1 MKGTI
6 SEFSRIIVKPGT
18 IISEFEGEA
27 VLLNISQ
34 GIYYGIDEVGLEIW
48 KLIVEKNSLGVI
60 KTYLVNNYDITKKE
74 LSDDT
79 ERFIENLYEKGL
91 IEIK

>member
-48 KLIVEKNSLGVI
+48 KLIVEKIV
-60 KTYLVNNYDITKKE
+60 
-74 LSDDT
+74 
-79 ERFIENLYEKGL
+79 
-91 IEIK
+91 